1 MEASF
6 TIVFLLGLIA
16 ATVFCLWALVDVVRR
31 PGDSYRRG
39 SQALWAVV
47 IALTHS
53 LGASA
58 YVLFGRPRPAR

>member
-6 TIVFLLGLIA
+6 TIVFLLGLVA
-16 ATVFCLWALVDVVRR
+16 ATAFWLWALVDVIRH

-39 SQALWAVV
+39 TQVVWAVV

-53 LGASA
+53 LGAGA